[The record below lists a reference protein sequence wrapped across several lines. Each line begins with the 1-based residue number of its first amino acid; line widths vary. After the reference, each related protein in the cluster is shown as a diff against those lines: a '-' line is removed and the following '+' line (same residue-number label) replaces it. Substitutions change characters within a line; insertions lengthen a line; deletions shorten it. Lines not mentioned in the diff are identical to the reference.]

1 MNEIEFQPG
10 SYYISDDYYFVARS
24 RKTSSLN
31 QIIGCLILNKNFKSG
46 STVTFTPNNSYG
58 VEVFNYNGTIVSTS
72 ETTHLI
78 SSVSCSPQS
87 GWNRLNIKINFTNE
101 VTNIPNNQVVV
112 VKISG
117 TMTIS

>member
-1 MNEIEFQPG
+1 MDEIEFQPG
-10 SYYISDDYYFVARS
+10 NYTIADDYYFVARS

-46 STVTFTPNNSYG
+46 ASATFTPNNSYG

-78 SSVSCSPQS
+78 SSVECYPKS
-87 GWNRLNIKINFTNE
+87 GWNRLNIRINFTNE
-101 VTNIPNNQVVV
+101 VTNMPNNQVVV
-112 VKISG
+112 VKIAG
-117 TMTIS
+117 TMKVS